1 VECESP
7 VGPAAFFEQYSGAVA
22 WAVERDGMHSRLNLV
37 AAAFT
42 RNRRGPFQ
50 AHLALYTE
58 AHPEGRAWASPR
70 TQFDHDLHIELGE
83 AFGPGSF
90 EGYVE
95 VVVTSPNQ
103 DLRPQ
108 HYNEVWLDYY
118 ADDGRMHVVLPTVQ
132 FYGSVKRTLGG
143 ENQVWPGLIAT
154 ETFIPSLIAI
164 NPYREGVDLEVTA
177 LRPDGARAAP
187 VSLTIPPRGQRRL
200 RLPDVLG
207 GLAEFLRP
215 AAGLGTLLVASSHKV
230 ICYFMVE
237 NAVTGTVTG
246 MDHLAWFYGERV

>member
-90 EGYVE
+90 EWYVE

>member
-1 VECESP
+1 VERESP
-7 VGPAAFFEQYSGAVA
+7 VAPAAFFEQYSGAVA
-22 WAVERDGMHSRLNLV
+22 WAIERDGMHSRLNLV

-50 AHLALYTE
+50 AHLALYTD
-58 AHPEGRAWASPR
+58 AHPEGRAWASAK
-70 TQFDHDLHIELGE
+70 TQFDRDLHIELGQV
-83 AFGPGSF
+83 FGPSPF

-118 ADDGRMHVVLPTVQ
+118 ADDDRMHVVLPTVQ

-143 ENQVWPGLIAT
+143 ENQVWPGLIAS
-154 ETFIPSLIAI
+154 ETFFPSLIAI
-164 NPYREGVDLEVTA
+164 NPYRDGVDVELTA
-177 LRPDGARAAP
+177 LRPDGARSTAVT
-187 VSLTIPPRGQRRL
+187 VSIPARRQRRF
-200 RLPDVLG
+200 RLPDLLG
-207 GLAEFLRP
+207 GLTEFLRP
-215 AAGLGTLLVASSHKV
+215 AGGLGTLLVASGHKI

-237 NAVTGTVTG
+237 NAVTGTVSG

>member
-1 VECESP
+1 MERESP
-7 VGPAAFFEQYSGAVA
+7 VAPAALFDQYSGAVA
-22 WAVERDGMHSRLNLV
+22 WAVERDGIHSRLNLV

-50 AHLALYTE
+50 AHLTLYSD
-58 AHPEGRAWASPR
+58 AHPVGRTWASPK
-70 TQFDHDLHIELGE
+70 TQFDRDLHIDLRH
-83 AFGPGSF
+83 AFGPTPF

-154 ETFIPSLIAI
+154 ETFTPSLIVV
-164 NPYREGVDLEVTA
+164 NPYRDGVDVEVTA
-177 LRPDGARAAP
+177 LRPDGARSAP
-187 VSLTIPPRGQRRL
+187 ASLMLPPQRQRRL
-200 RLPDVLG
+200 RLPDVLE
-207 GLAEFLRP
+207 GLADFLAP
-215 AAGLGTLLVASSHKV
+215 GGGLGTLLVTSRHKI
-230 ICYFMVE
+230 ICYFMIE
-237 NAVTGTVTG
+237 NALTGTVTG

>member
-1 VECESP
+1 MECESP
-7 VGPAAFFEQYSGAVA
+7 VAPAAFFEQYSGAVA
-22 WAVERDGMHSRLNLV
+22 WAIERDGMHSRLNLV

-50 AHLALYTE
+50 AHLALYTD
-58 AHPEGRAWASPR
+58 AHPEGRAWASPK
-70 TQFDHDLHIELGE
+70 TQFDRDLHIELGQV
-83 AFGPGSF
+83 FGPSPF

-118 ADDGRMHVVLPTVQ
+118 ADDDRMHVVLPTVQ

-143 ENQVWPGLIAT
+143 ENQVWPGLIASD
-154 ETFIPSLIAI
+154 TFLPSLIAI
-164 NPYREGVDLEVTA
+164 NPYREGVEVELTA
-177 LRPDGARAAP
+177 LRPDGVRSTAVSVSIPAR
-187 VSLTIPPRGQRRL
+187 RQRRF

-207 GLAEFLRP
+207 GLTEFLQP
-215 AAGLGTLLVASSHKV
+215 AGGLGTLLVASGHKV

-237 NAVTGTVTG
+237 NAVTGTVSG

>member
-7 VGPAAFFEQYSGAVA
+7 VAPAAFFEQYSGAVA
-22 WAVERDGMHSRLNLV
+22 WAVERDGLHSRLNLV

-58 AHPEGRAWASPR
+58 AHPEGRAWASPK
-70 TQFDHDLHIELGE
+70 TQFDRDLHIELGQ
-83 AFGPGSF
+83 AFGPAPF
-90 EGYVE
+90 EGYLE

-164 NPYREGVDLEVTA
+164 NPYRDDVDVEVTA
-177 LRPDGARAAP
+177 LRLDGVRSAP
-187 VSLTIPPRGQRRL
+187 ASLTIPGRRQRRL
-200 RLPDVLG
+200 RLPDVLD
-207 GLAEFLRP
+207 GLAELLRP
-215 AAGLGTLLVASSHKV
+215 AGGLGTLLVGSGHKI

-237 NAVTGTVTG
+237 NALTGTVTG

>member
-7 VGPAAFFEQYSGAVA
+7 VAPATFFEQYSGAVA

-50 AHLALYTE
+50 AHLALY
-58 AHPEGRAWASPR
+58 ADGQPEGRTWTSPT
-70 TQFDHDLHIELGE
+70 TQFDRDLRIEFRD
-83 AFGPGSF
+83 AFGSTPF

-143 ENQVWPGLIAT
+143 ESQVWPGLIAT
-154 ETFIPSLIAI
+154 DTFRPSLIAI
-164 NPYREGVDLEVTA
+164 NPYRDGVEVELTA
-177 LRPDGARAAP
+177 LRPDGARSAP
-187 VSLTIPPRGQRRL
+187 ASLSIPPRRQRRVP
-200 RLPDVLG
+200 LPDVFADLPSFLAPG
-207 GLAEFLRP
+207 G
-215 AAGLGTLLVASSHKV
+215 GLGTLLVSSSHKI

-237 NAVTGTVTG
+237 NVVTGTVTG

>member
-22 WAVERDGMHSRLNLV
+22 WAVEGDGVHSRLNLV

-58 AHPEGRAWASPR
+58 AHPEGRAWASPP
-70 TQFDHDLHIELGE
+70 TQFDHDLHIELRE

-154 ETFIPSLIAI
+154 ETFVASLIAI
-164 NPYREGVDLEVTA
+164 NPYRDSVEVGVTA
-177 LRPDGARAAP
+177 LRPDGACSAP
-187 VSLTIPPRGQRRL
+187 VSLTIPPRRQRRL

-215 AAGLGTLLVASSHKV
+215 AGGLGTLLVASSHKI

-237 NAVTGTVTG
+237 NALTGTVTG